1 MRKIMATQYGG
12 DPTFMKKFL
21 LGDSASPNGTPAP
34 SNLSQTHCHNISQ
47 KVISGI
53 IYQNCRNLSATSWT
67 VLNLNAFTG
76 FGLFDFVVNL
86 NSLKNIEVKLEHQTE
101 LTYLYFSSFK
111 ECDTIKLTIRGN
123 SQLTLEGSKTTNL
136 KRVCHPDS
144 CDIQPDSECHFRYP
158 IRSSKEYQGCNHVY
172 GDMIFTSRFFEVQ
185 PEPPAFVI
193 DGCFIFNK
201 TGIRFVRPFL
211 IAHARCQT
219 HHVFERNKYMC
230 TDQIKELIKRWGEKK
245 VKWTTDLPDVNCY
258 QGECRGGFI
267 IQRQPHRFVGCEIF
281 KGDTYASAR
290 SGNISDRIRDL
301 SNAHTIHGQLQ
312 LIDNPYVTD
321 IPLPFLKSIVS
332 DKCN

>member
-111 ECDTIKLTIRGN
+111 ECDK
-123 SQLTLEGSKTTNL
+123 
-136 KRVCHPDS
+136 
-144 CDIQPDSECHFRYP
+144 CHFRYP